1 MHQQK
6 SKKIIIYLFL
16 FIIIGSLNNKNFV
29 NFKLT
34 KISEIAIIGLD
45 DSSSQ
50 KLIKNLN
57 FLQLNNLFLLKKKEL
72 TEIIDSN
79 TLVETYSVY
88 KNYPSTLNIKIN
100 KATFLAQVK
109 KDNEIYFLGSNGK
122 LTKKNNKKLDVPYI
136 FGDFNNK
143 NFFELKNIIDE
154 SYFNYNE
161 IQNLFFFKSGRWD
174 IETKK
179 GLLIKLPKE
188 GMKKS
193 FDLLNKIL
201 SDDSKEKIKKIDFRQ
216 KNQIIIN
223 E

>member
-45 DSSSQ
+45 DSSTQ

-57 FLQLNNLFLLKKKEL
+57 FLQLNYLFLLKKKEL

-88 KNYPSTLNIKIN
+88 KNYM
-100 KATFLAQVK
+100 
-109 KDNEIYFLGSNGK
+109 
-122 LTKKNNKKLDVPYI
+122 LT
-136 FGDFNNK
+136 
-143 NFFELKNIIDE
+143 E
-154 SYFNYNE
+154 
-161 IQNLFFFKSGRWD
+161 
-174 IETKK
+174 
-179 GLLIKLPKE
+179 
-188 GMKKS
+188 
-193 FDLLNKIL
+193 
-201 SDDSKEKIKKIDFRQ
+201 
-216 KNQIIIN
+216 
-223 E
+223 

>member
-6 SKKIIIYLFL
+6 SKKILIYLFL
-16 FIIIGSLNNKNFV
+16 FLIIGSINNKNFI
-29 NFKLT
+29 NIKFT
-34 KISEIAIIGLD
+34 KISEISIEGLD
-45 DSSSQ
+45 EISSE

-57 FLQLNNLFLLKKKEL
+57 LLQLNNLFFLKKEKL
-72 TEIIDSN
+72 KEIIDSN

-88 KNYPSTLNIKIN
+88 KRYPSTLNIKID
-100 KATFLAQVK
+100 KTIFLAQIK
-109 KDNEIYFLGSNGK
+109 KDNEIYLLGSNGK
-122 LTKKNNKKLDVPYI
+122 LTKKGDKKLDVPYI

-143 NFFELKNIIDE
+143 NFFEFKNAIDKA
-154 SYFNYNE
+154 YFDYNE

-174 IETKK
+174 IETKS
-179 GLLIKLPKE
+179 GLLVKLPKE
-188 GMKKS
+188 GTEKL

-201 SDDSKEKIKKIDFRQ
+201 NDDKKKRIKKIDLRQ